1 MGRQLATL
9 LKSPPFGIGVTIA
22 CFQTGGTIPE
32 RRLALTIYIINYVVS
47 VRMSVRACVM
57 V

>member
-1 MGRQLATL
+1 MGEVDKMVNISSIQ
-9 LKSPPFGIGVTIA
+9 GM
-22 CFQTGGTIPE
+22 Q
-32 RRLALTIYIINYVVS
+32 RRKMIFISVISYHLLTIYIINYVVS